1 MAKEKPEL
9 RLGAHDWGDFL
20 GESLH
25 DLEAGRL
32 WLGLGAD
39 QRSTEL
45 EEDHGVNS
53 VTIVRA
59 APAPRSARSTSSACA
74 ACTRAIMSP
83 AGPAPESFAPRA
95 PAWRAAPTSLSRG
108 SLLTPT
114 SCSKRWFS
122 SMQAPSIRTFPFSIA
137 PCPRRTHSPMARK
150 IRRKWAGWATQA
162 GGTGPP

>member
-32 WLGLGAD
+32 WLGLVAD

-74 ACTRAIMSP
+74 ACTRAIMFP

-95 PAWRAAPTSLSRG
+95 PAWRGGATRPSRG
-108 SLLTPT
+108 CLLSPPPFTQ
-114 SCSKRWFS
+114 RGGS
-122 SMQAPSIRTFPFSIA
+122 SP
-137 PCPRRTHSPMARK
+137 
-150 IRRKWAGWATQA
+150 
-162 GGTGPP
+162 